1 MWSGRAASARDVTT
15 EFRCYRRFA
24 VDPDQDVLERWR
36 AGDQAAGRELFTRY
50 FHPLYRFFA
59 NKCQEPD
66 ELIQTTMLA
75 LVKSKDQFAGRS
87 SFKTYLFTIAR
98 NELWRFLRD
107 QKRTALLDP
116 ELSSIAALVT
126 SAGAQLAR
134 NDEHRALLAA
144 LRSLPVD
151 QQTLLELHY
160 WEDLDAAA
168 LGEILDRPVPTIR
181 VYLSR
186 ARAALRD
193 QMLARG
199 AVPPSALDSDE
210 DLDRLARTHAP
221 PQKARR

>member
-1 MWSGRAASARDVTT
+1 M
-15 EFRCYRRFA
+15 
-24 VDPDQDVLERWR
+24 DPDRDVLERWR
-36 AGDQAAGRELFTRY
+36 AGDQAAGRELFSRY

-98 NELWRFLRD
+98 NELWRFLRE
-107 QKRTALLDP
+107 QKRTAPFDP
-116 ELSSIAALVT
+116 EMSSIAAIVT
-126 SAGAQLAR
+126 SAGSRLAR
-134 NDEHRALLAA
+134 NEDHRALFAA
-144 LRSLPVD
+144 LRSLPVE

-168 LGEILDRPVPTIR
+168 LGEVLERPVTTVR

-193 QMLARG
+193 QILAQG
-199 AVPPSALDSDE
+199 AVPPSGLASDD
-210 DLDRLARTHAP
+210 DLDRFARTAAMP
-221 PQKARR
+221 DKRMG